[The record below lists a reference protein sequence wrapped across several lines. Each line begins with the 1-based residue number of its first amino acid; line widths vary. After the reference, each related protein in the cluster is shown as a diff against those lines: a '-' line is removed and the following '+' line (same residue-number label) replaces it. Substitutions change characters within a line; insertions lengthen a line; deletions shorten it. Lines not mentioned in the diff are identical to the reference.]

1 MLTSNSIFKT
11 ITKNNLIISII
22 PLCCVL
28 GITCFLVCSNYR
40 SEKAQTAADCA
51 EAYAQEISGALTDA
65 SQRNDYILKYNYLIE
80 GLNKQYTNPAD
91 ILVFYNGVTSYFDTI
106 YSYRT
111 SESVIIYYTNPTLY
125 DSRYFLNARSLP
137 EVQRVNSYFEKS
149 GQSIYKEDSIY
160 TDERGKKYFLFYRKM
175 PFNNGSLLASRC
187 YLPERSPLTSSVS
200 VVPSSEFLGGNY
212 AAVPTVDNYLCIAP
226 IEDSS
231 LMYIFYIFMFLLLAL
246 SFIGAIII
254 LAYKTTS
261 KTTTEIESFITRLS
275 TDDVLSMNI
284 SQSSVEPFEL
294 SVIKRTISKLVL
306 KIEEEA
312 ETRYRYELERSDL
325 KMQLLQSRLKP
336 HILYNSLSVIKLK
349 AFRYSDKEIITII
362 DNLVAYYRSV
372 LNSGKENISIADEL
386 ILLEKY
392 VSVHEISHG
401 RKYNLELCVPEELK
415 SLQIPHLLLQPFVEN
430 SISHGLSGEHSEYK
444 IRITCRRE
452 TPYLLFTVYDTG
464 FGLTPEMLEKLN
476 HLESYEDSYGV
487 KNVYQR
493 IQLIFG
499 KDCGIFYRSEQN
511 RFTEATIKILESP
524 PSDREI

>member
-28 GITCFLVCSNYR
+28 SITCFLVCSNYR
-40 SEKAQTAADCA
+40 SEKSQTAANCA
-51 EAYAQEISGALTDA
+51 DAYAQEIRAALTDA
-65 SQRNDYILKYNYLIE
+65 SQRSDYILKYNYLIE

-91 ILVFYNGVTSYFDTI
+91 ILVFYNDVTSYFDTI

-111 SESVIIYYTNPTLY
+111 SESVTVYFTNPTLY
-125 DSRYFLNARSLP
+125 DGRYFLNIQHLP
-137 EVQRVNSYFEKS
+137 EAQKVNRFFEES
-149 GQSIYKEDSIY
+149 GSSIYKEDNIY
-160 TDERGKKYFLFYRKM
+160 TDEHGKEYFLFYRKM
-175 PFNNGSLLASRC
+175 PFNNGSLLAARC
-187 YLPERSPLTSSVS
+187 YLPERSPLTACVS
-200 VVPSSEFLGGNY
+200 VARSSEIPREDY
-212 AAVPTVDNYLCIAP
+212 AVVHTVDDFICAAP
-226 IEDSS
+226 IEDNS
-231 LMYIFYIFMFLLLAL
+231 LMYVFYIFLFLLIGLI
-246 SFIGAIII
+246 FICTIII

-284 SQSSVEPFEL
+284 SQNSLEPFEL
-294 SVIKRTISKLVL
+294 SVIKRTISNLVM
-306 KIEEEA
+306 KIKEDA
-312 ETRYRYELERSDL
+312 DTRYRYELERQDL

-349 AFRYSDKEIITII
+349 AFRYGDNEIITII
-362 DNLVAYYRSV
+362 NNLVTYYRSV
-372 LNSGKENISIADEL
+372 LNNGKENISIYDEL

-392 VSVHEISHG
+392 VSINEISHG
-401 RKYNLELCVPEELK
+401 RKYNLEFDVPEELK
-415 SLQIPHLLLQPFVEN
+415 SIQIPHLLLQPFVEN
-430 SISHGLSGEHSEYK
+430 SITHGLSGEHSEYK

-452 TPYLLFTVYDTG
+452 TPYLFFTVYDTG

-476 HLESYEDSYGV
+476 NLQDYEDSYGI
-487 KNVYQR
+487 KNVYLR

-499 KDCGIFYRSEQN
+499 KSCGIFYRSEQN

-524 PSDREI
+524 PSGQED